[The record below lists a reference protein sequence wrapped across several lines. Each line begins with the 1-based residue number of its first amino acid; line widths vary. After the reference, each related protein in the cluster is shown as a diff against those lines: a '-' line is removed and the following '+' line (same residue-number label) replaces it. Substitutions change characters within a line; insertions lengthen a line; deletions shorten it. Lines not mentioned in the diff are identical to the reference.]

1 MQSNRKLDHRVWI
14 PLEKFLGSA
23 EACGAFMFMGWAG
36 SVYLYKNIVTRQY
49 INLGSDGKRYRYEAG
64 GYVLIETEG
73 DISQGSVAAVAAV
86 AELLPR
92 WPTD

>member
-1 MQSNRKLDHRVWI
+1 METSNRLDSRVWQ
-14 PLEKFLGSA
+14 PLERFLGSA
-23 EACGAFMFMGWAG
+23 EACGAFMYMGVAG
-36 SVYLYKNIVTRQY
+36 SVHLYKNIVTRQY
-49 INLGSDGKRYRYEAG
+49 INLGSDGKRYRYEGG